1 MILLLNCM
9 ACSNSNNKSTHLF
22 FFGVVEPPSIQEN
35 PEVVKV
41 TCGDPVSLEC
51 RLAGT
56 PEFIISWS
64 KDGLE
69 LHSSRKYHFYYKNN
83 LSSLNIQSSQLEDS
97 GEYLFEVTNSVGTCS
112 CKVMLVV
119 LGL

>member
-1 MILLLNCM
+1 MH
-9 ACSNSNNKSTHLF
+9 SPLF
-22 FFGVVEPPSIQEN
+22 LGVVEPPTIQEK

-51 RLAGT
+51 RVAGT
-56 PEFIISWS
+56 PQISVKWT
-64 KDGLE
+64 KDGKE
-69 LHSSRKYHFYYKNN
+69 LQSSRKHHLYYENN
-83 LSSLNIQSSQLEDS
+83 LSSLNIQYSQLEDR
-97 GEYLFEVTNSVGTCS
+97 GEYLFEATNSVGTCS